1 MVVDSHT
8 HVFAAVSERFP
19 RDVHDLYPAELEA
32 PAEELLAAMEA
43 AGVDRAVL
51 VPLSHHDEYLHD
63 VLLRFP
69 GRFAAIGVQPAGV
82 FDADGYR
89 RRREAVGLQGLR
101 LFDLG
106 DPSAAEPEQLECY
119 PLLAELARNGDKLWF
134 YGGEEQTALLDRVL
148 GSLPGLTVVANHL
161 GYWPSGFHVDEHRR
175 PAFTGRYT
183 ADGLAAVERL
193 ARFPRVHV
201 LFSGLYAFTAEPWP
215 YADLRPVTRA
225 LLDAFGPERLLLA
238 SDSPWIRD
246 EPGYAET
253 LATLDVHFPALD
265 AADRDRIRGGN
276 AAGLFG
282 FA

>member
-8 HVFAAVSERFP
+8 HVFAAVSERYP
-19 RDVHDLYPAELEA
+19 RDVHELYPAELEA
-32 PAEELLAAMEA
+32 PAEALLATMEQS
-43 AGVDRAVL
+43 GVDRAVL
-51 VPLSHHDEYLHD
+51 VPLSHHDEYVHD
-63 VLLRFP
+63 VLRRFP
-69 GRFAAIGVQPAGV
+69 GRFAAIGVQPPGV
-82 FDADGYR
+82 FDVDAYR

-106 DPSAAEPEQLECY
+106 DASAADPEQLECF
-119 PLLAELARNGDKLWF
+119 PLLAELARCDDKLWF
-134 YGGEEQTALLDRVL
+134 YGGEAQTALLDRVL
-148 GSLPGLTVVANHL
+148 GVLPELTVVANHL

-193 ARFPRVHV
+193 ARFPGVHV
-201 LFSGLYAFTAEPWP
+201 LFSGLYAFSAEPWP
-215 YADLRPVTRA
+215 YDDLRPVTEG
-225 LLDAFGPERLLLA
+225 LLAAFGPERLLLA
-238 SDSPWIRD
+238 SDAPWIND

-253 LATLDVHFPALD
+253 LAALDAHFPDLD